1 MVTSRWMM
9 AAAAAAGLLLAGCR
23 VEQVEETQPPDVQ
36 VEPGQLPRY
45 ETEPGEVRVQ
55 PDTERVV
62 VPDVDV
68 QRPAAPGQSQQPAPQ
83 R

>member
-1 MVTSRWMM
+1 MMM
-9 AAAAAAGLLLAGCR
+9 AAAAAGLVLAGCR
-23 VEQVEETQPPDVQ
+23 VDQAEEVQPPDIQ

-45 ETEPGEVRVQ
+45 DTEPGQAR
-55 PDTERVV
+55 PDTDRVV

-68 QRPAAPGQSQQPAPQ
+68 QRPGEPGQSQQRAPQ